1 MNVITLEIKNKSLKK
16 MRKKNNN
23 EWKLI
28 DWRYLYFSIIKENKE
43 LKKQI
48 EVLESIVRIQLPII
62 RDKK

>member
-1 MNVITLEIKNKSLKK
+1 MIVIKLEIKNKSLKK

>member
-16 MRKKNNN
+16 MMKKNNN

>member
-1 MNVITLEIKNKSLKK
+1 MNVIKLEIKNKSLKK
-16 MRKKNNN
+16 MRKNNNN
-23 EWKLI
+23 EWKSI

-62 RDKK
+62 GDKK

>member
-1 MNVITLEIKNKSLKK
+1 MIVIKLEIKNKSLKK
-16 MRKKNNN
+16 MRKNNNN
-23 EWKLI
+23 EWKSI

-62 RDKK
+62 GDKK